1 MVAILAL
8 LASAPAGAQTGSATI
23 TVRLTPEPL
32 STAQAIIE
40 LASETDATQP
50 LVVHADP
57 DSLEAQLSRVPP
69 GRYRLTVMVTGF
81 RTGTTEV
88 EVEPGDVLSVI
99 ARMATDAQ
107 AAEESRFEVIDR
119 HRLWYGTVFSEQ
131 QVTHLPA
138 SDHVWSIIE
147 TADPLTITDR
157 IDGGGISSGDRTL
170 IGSHASSWTQA
181 SYHLGGLDLT
191 DLGRP
196 GTPLLYPDLSMVR
209 EFSVGSVLLPIDV
222 GPPGPA
228 VTLVP
233 RRPGRQIAGSVVGEI
248 SPRGFQSRHPD
259 GPPYI
264 AALNSWGRGNVLL
277 SGPVRAEK
285 LGMLVAGTWTRSNH
299 DAPDEAGPLPSSV
312 SSLFTHLV
320 YSATPSDE
328 VRVIGAI
335 QRTHHPSGAGTQFS
349 GGKLTQTDRYFHL
362 QSTWERRPSTG
373 RPAWSVTAGFLNG
386 HFEPQWGTSPQYAVI
401 ERLLDG
407 PVPELA
413 SQAKSERRKWTV
425 RLSGE
430 PDLREWTT
438 RHSVRGGVMLDQTS
452 AKTYPGPA
460 GPIGE
465 LVDGLAAR
473 VWQYVYEG
481 AVSQA
486 GQTTF
491 AAYVDDQIMVT
502 PRISAQ
508 AAVRFDLTRG
518 SAEGGS
524 TGIGWT
530 GFSPRLA
537 LRWNWLEFGRDGTGR
552 LTFFAGIAR
561 YQHQLPLSHLAFGD
575 RTAAQGLVSRW
586 NDVNRDRILQPTEIG
601 PLVARVG
608 PGAGDGSTTSIDPEL
623 KRPYTD
629 EAVFGWETRFSDSFT
644 LRLSAMARRDRN
656 LVGALNV
663 GTGPGSYAVT
673 FVPDNGVDWLDPV
686 DDRLLPVYNRLPS
699 SFGQDR
705 YVLTNPDGN
714 PAEYDGFEIIGE
726 KRFASRWQLLA
737 GATAGRSR
745 GLPGYR
751 GFEAYE
757 NDHGIVG
764 EVFGWPNAATHAR
777 GRLFFER
784 GYVIKLSGTYEGPRQ
799 TRISATAR
807 YQDGQHFSRLVIAPG
822 LNQGTE
828 AIRAFE
834 GGRSRFTFTHTID
847 LRIEKEFGS
856 PQGRR
861 YTFLVDIFNLMNKAN
876 QVEERVVTGPLY
888 RTGSAVQ
895 PPRSIHLIGRVD
907 F

>member
-1 MVAILAL
+1 M
-8 LASAPAGAQTGSATI
+8 
-23 TVRLTPEPL
+23 
-32 STAQAIIE
+32 
-40 LASETDATQP
+40 
-50 LVVHADP
+50 
-57 DSLEAQLSRVPP
+57 
-69 GRYRLTVMVTGF
+69 
-81 RTGTTEV
+81 
-88 EVEPGDVLSVI
+88 
-99 ARMATDAQ
+99 
-107 AAEESRFEVIDR
+107 
-119 HRLWYGTVFSEQ
+119 
-131 QVTHLPA
+131 
-138 SDHVWSIIE
+138 
-147 TADPLTITDR
+147 
-157 IDGGGISSGDRTL
+157 
-170 IGSHASSWTQA
+170 
-181 SYHLGGLDLT
+181 
-191 DLGRP
+191 
-196 GTPLLYPDLSMVR
+196 
-209 EFSVGSVLLPIDV
+209 
-222 GPPGPA
+222 
-228 VTLVP
+228 
-233 RRPGRQIAGSVVGEI
+233 
-248 SPRGFQSRHPD
+248 
-259 GPPYI
+259 
-264 AALNSWGRGNVLL
+264 
-277 SGPVRAEK
+277 
-285 LGMLVAGTWTRSNH
+285 
-299 DAPDEAGPLPSSV
+299 
-312 SSLFTHLV
+312 
-320 YSATPSDE
+320 
-328 VRVIGAI
+328 
-335 QRTHHPSGAGTQFS
+335 
-349 GGKLTQTDRYFHL
+349 
-362 QSTWERRPSTG
+362 
-373 RPAWSVTAGFLNG
+373 
-386 HFEPQWGTSPQYAVI
+386 
-401 ERLLDG
+401 
-407 PVPELA
+407 
-413 SQAKSERRKWTV
+413 
-425 RLSGE
+425 
-430 PDLREWTT
+430 
-438 RHSVRGGVMLDQTS
+438 
-452 AKTYPGPA
+452 
-460 GPIGE
+460 
-465 LVDGLAAR
+465 
-473 VWQYVYEG
+473 
-481 AVSQA
+481 
-486 GQTTF
+486 TF